1 MCLKALVAFSVYT
14 NGSKLLSTSQPA
26 GSITCIHGIRFLS
39 MTWVVLGHG
48 FLYPQ
53 QVSGESVSHMCLAL
67 PPAARGDLASS
78 SVSHP
83 LVDMASSS
91 VSHPLVHMASSS
103 VTACW
108 VCHSLVDMASSSV
121 TACWVGHPLVGMAS
135 SSVSHPLMD
144 TAFSSVSHPLV
155 DMASSSVSYPLVDMA
170 SSSVTACWVSDICGR
185 SLLFN

>member
-1 MCLKALVAFSVYT
+1 
-14 NGSKLLSTSQPA
+14 
-26 GSITCIHGIRFLS
+26 

-67 PPAARGDLASS
+67 PPAARGDL
-78 SVSHP
+78 
-83 LVDMASSS
+83 
-91 VSHPLVHMASSS
+91 
-103 VTACW
+103 
-108 VCHSLVDMASSSV
+108 
-121 TACWVGHPLVGMAS
+121 AS